1 MHRVKGSSRIAY
13 VFPSIGIVV
22 KVARVG
28 NPFRYFI
35 DAIRLW
41 KRRGFRRAW
50 ERLTIPMSALGIS
63 PAFCLF
69 GGLIANAREWW
80 FSWTVGHP
88 VLAPTYLT
96 LVFVNVQRAA
106 VPLPYAIDRSWSGRL
121 CRATGVASV
130 DELGDAHS
138 LSYGNFGLRNG
149 RPCVV
154 DYGSPDMCRL
164 VLLYGDRLH
173 NELDLVSPS

>member
-1 MHRVKGSSRIAY
+1 MHRVNGSSRVAY
-13 VFPSIGIVV
+13 VFPSVGIVV

-28 NPFRYFI
+28 NPFEHL
-35 DAIRLW
+35 ALAVELL
-41 KRRGFRRAW
+41 KRRGGRRAW
-50 ERLTIPMSALGIS
+50 EYVTTPMAALGLS

-69 GGLIANAREWW
+69 GGLIANVREWW

-96 LVFVNVQRAA
+96 LAFVNVQRAA
-106 VPLPYAIDRSWSGRL
+106 TPLPHAVDKGWWVRL
-121 CRATGVASV
+121 RRATGVPSV
-130 DELGDAHS
+130 EELGDTHA

-164 VLLYGDRLH
+164 VRLYGDRLH
-173 NELDLVSPS
+173 DAIDLVSPP